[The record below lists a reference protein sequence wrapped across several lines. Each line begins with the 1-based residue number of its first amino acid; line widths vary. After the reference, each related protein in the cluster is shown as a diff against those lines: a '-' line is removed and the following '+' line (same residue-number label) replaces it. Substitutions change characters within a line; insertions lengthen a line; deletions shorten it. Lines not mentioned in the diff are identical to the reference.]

1 MSERVLQENQ
11 LIQYMKEAEAVWM
24 DQIPPETELH
34 HRFSGRFLRRMRALL
49 RYERRSVRMRRAVSD
64 FRRLAAALLLILG
77 IGGVLTL
84 SVDAYRAKFFE
95 IIMEVFPELTSI
107 RTIPRD
113 PSAEHEFEP
122 VEPGYVPE
130 GYEVEER
137 ELPWKGLVLVYKNAD
152 GKRIYYDHSQMA
164 AGERILDTEDAKVTN
179 VDIKGMNLMV
189 IEKGESCMIYWS
201 DDWDSYLL
209 IAEMDKKELLKM
221 AESIIEKNME

>member
-107 RTIPRD
+107 RTTPRD

-137 ELPWKGLVLVYKNAD
+137 TFTGMSLVISYKNAA
-152 GKRIYYDHSQMA
+152 GNQIYYDQSKVV
-164 AGERILDTEDAKVTN
+164 AGELILDTEDAKIIYIDV
-179 VDIKGMNLMV
+179 KEKELMI
-189 IEKGESCMIYWS
+189 IEKGERYMIFWVDERNY
-201 DDWDSYLL
+201 YLL
-209 IAEMDKKELLKM
+209 IAEIEKKELLKM

>member
-1 MSERVLQENQ
+1 MSERAPQENQ
-11 LIQYMKEAEAVWM
+11 LVQYMKEAEAVWM

-34 HRFSGRFLRRMRALL
+34 HRFSDRFLRKMRALL

-107 RTIPRD
+107 RTTPRD
-113 PSAEHEFEP
+113 PSAEQEFEP

-137 ELPWKGLVLVYKNAD
+137 IIDQLGVSIIYVNQMNQ
-152 GKRIYYDHSQMA
+152 RIGYQQLLMGT
-164 AGERILDTEDAKVTN
+164 GEVILDTENAKVETISLN
-179 VDIKGMNLMV
+179 EQEALA
-189 IEKGESCMIYWS
+189 IEKDGFCILWWSKEPCEYMLDGEISLE
-201 DDWDSYLL
+201 DL
-209 IAEMDKKELLKM
+209 KKM
-221 AESIIEKNME
+221 AKTLM